1 MMTSR
6 IVAALAAGG
15 LMAASAAS
23 GGAGEAAAATEG
35 NRRPLLIVMNEVA
48 DRLWPKFAAP
58 PADAARRVSVKRG
71 FVGVGAYDVYGGA
84 DRGFEGPPL
93 HVFPRVGL
101 GNSLG
106 RDPNTGRS
114 YWTNLP

>member
-1 MMTSR
+1 MRR
-6 IVAALAAGG
+6 IVAALAVVG
-15 LMAASAAS
+15 LMAARAAL
-23 GGAGEAAAATEG
+23 GDGDPAVATER
-35 NRRPLLIVMNEVA
+35 NRRPLLIVMNDVA

-58 PADAARRVSVKRG
+58 PAEDARRVSVKRG
-71 FVGVGAYDVYGGA
+71 LVGVGSYDVPGGV
-84 DRGFEGPPL
+84 DRGFDGPPL

>member
-1 MMTSR
+1 MRRTLS
-6 IVAALAAGG
+6 VFAVFG
-15 LMAASAAS
+15 LMAASA
-23 GGAGEAAAATEG
+23 GAGDGEAAVAAER

-58 PADAARRVSVKRG
+58 PAEDARRVSIKSG
-71 FVGVGAYDVYGGA
+71 LVGIGSYDVPGGM
-84 DRGFEGPPL
+84 DRGFGGPPL

>member
-1 MMTSR
+1 MMTRR
-6 IVAALAAGG
+6 IVAVATLAAVG
-15 LMAASAAS
+15 LTAASAVA
-23 GGAGEAAAATEG
+23 GGAGSAVPTER

-48 DRLWPKFAAP
+48 DRLWPKFTAP
-58 PADAARRVSVKRG
+58 PAEDARRISVKRG
-71 FVGVGAYDVYGGA
+71 LVGVGSYDVPGGL
-84 DRGFEGPPL
+84 GHGPPL

>member
-1 MMTSR
+1 MMMSR
-6 IVAALAAGG
+6 IVAALAAWG

-23 GGAGEAAAATEG
+23 AGAGEGAAATER

-48 DRLWPKFAAP
+48 DRLWPKFTAP

-71 FVGVGAYDVYGGA
+71 LVGVGAYDVYGG

>member
-1 MMTSR
+1 MRR
-6 IVAALAAGG
+6 IVLTLAVVGLLASRATAVAGDG
-15 LMAASAAS
+15 EKPAS
-23 GGAGEAAAATEG
+23 TER

-48 DRLWPKFAAP
+48 DRLWPKFVAP
-58 PADAARRVSVKRG
+58 PAEEARRVSIKKG
-71 FVGVGAYDVYGGA
+71 LIGIGSYDVPGGTDQA
-84 DRGFEGPPL
+84 FEGPPL

>member
-1 MMTSR
+1 MRR
-6 IVAALAAGG
+6 IAAALAVAG
-15 LMAASAAS
+15 LMAAR
-23 GGAGEAAAATEG
+23 AAAGVGEPAAAKER

-58 PADAARRVSVKRG
+58 PAEDARRVSVKRG
-71 FVGVGAYDVYGGA
+71 LVGIGSYDVPGGV
-84 DRGFEGPPL
+84 DRGFDGPPL
-93 HVFPRVGL
+93 HLFPRAGV

-114 YWTNLP
+114 YWTNMP

>member
-1 MMTSR
+1 MRR
-6 IVAALAAGG
+6 IAAAFAVAG
-15 LMAASAAS
+15 LMAASARAV
-23 GGAGEAAAATEG
+23 GAEPAVATER
-35 NRRPLLIVMNEVA
+35 NRRPLLIVMNDVA

-58 PADAARRVSVKRG
+58 PAGDARRVSVKRG
-71 FVGVGAYDVYGGA
+71 LVGVGSYDVPGGV
-84 DRGFEGPPL
+84 DRGFGGPPL
-93 HVFPRVGL
+93 HVFPRAGV

>member
-1 MMTSR
+1 MRRM
-6 IVAALAAGG
+6 VAALAVVGLTAVSAAAGG
-15 LMAASAAS
+15 GKPAVAA
-23 GGAGEAAAATEG
+23 ER

-58 PADAARRVSVKRG
+58 PAESARRVSVKRG
-71 FVGVGAYDVYGGA
+71 LVGVGPYDPHGGA
-84 DRGFEGPPL
+84 DRGFRAPPL